1 MHFLILKISKFLGRN
16 FLAPLVFTIH
26 FFFWE
31 NFWGSLLLI
40 IVVFAPYFSALI
52 NPRIVMY
59 AHIMRNVPHMI
70 ITTPI
75 GI

>member
-1 MHFLILKISKFLGRN
+1 MLFLILKISKFLERN
-16 FLAPLVFTIH
+16 FLALLIFRVY

-31 NFWGSLLLI
+31 IFWGSLFLI

-70 ITTPI
+70 IITPI